1 MKIYISG
8 PISGKTDHNAPLFR
22 AVRLAL
28 EGQRFD
34 DATTIAVDPHDLVPS
49 NATHQDGMRL
59 CLNELT
65 MGDFDAIVMLPGWED
80 SKGARLEASVAQA
93 IGLKL
98 FKLS

>member
-1 MKIYISG
+1 MKIYLSG
-8 PISGKTDHNAPLFR
+8 PITGQEKLNAPLFR

-28 EGQRFD
+28 ESQRFD
-34 DATTIAVDPHDLVPS
+34 DAPTIAVDPHDLVPS
-49 NATHQDGMRL
+49 TASHQDGMRL

-65 MGDFDAIVMLPGWED
+65 MGDFDAILMLPGWED
-80 SKGARLEASVAQA
+80 SKGAMLEVAVAKA